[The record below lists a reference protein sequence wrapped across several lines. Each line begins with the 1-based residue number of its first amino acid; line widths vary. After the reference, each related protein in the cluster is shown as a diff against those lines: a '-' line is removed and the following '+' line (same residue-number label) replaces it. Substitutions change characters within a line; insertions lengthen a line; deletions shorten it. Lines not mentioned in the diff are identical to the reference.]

1 MAELNEIKSR
11 ITLKDIKSFY
21 IINGVFSFLYEEQKL
36 DLIYYNKELQ
46 KILLVDLEDYREISG
61 KYKIGERNGEGKE
74 YNNYNNELIFE
85 GEYMN
90 GKRNGKG
97 KEYYDN
103 EILKF
108 EGKFLNGK
116 RNEKKKRIL

>member
-1 MAELNEIKSR
+1 
-11 ITLKDIKSFY
+11 
-21 IINGVFSFLYEEQKL
+21 
-36 DLIYYNKELQ
+36 
-46 KILLVDLEDYREISG
+46 
-61 KYKIGERNGEGKE
+61 
-74 YNNYNNELIFE
+74 
-85 GEYMN
+85 MN